1 MSTLTLT
8 SPGVQINEVDLS
20 IIARPIGTTDVL
32 ITGFTDSGPT
42 EEFVNIT
49 SVSDF
54 ENTFGTPSNPAEVY
68 LYQSAKQ
75 ILTTSPANLTVVRLP
90 YGDANGIGYTNSYS
104 ALVYGLSAN
113 AINYADATS
122 YTLLPP
128 TSIILND
135 ADYAS
140 LIQNDVTWSQSP
152 YLLSASNVQAP
163 VGTDI
168 STFVNNYVSSV
179 GINQSDIVSYS
190 YNSRLSG
197 FDISYYPRNQSQ
209 LYPVYGTG
217 VLSATVI
224 DYQGGSFLTPAIT
237 GINNIGT
244 AGLILVNT
252 NKSAVDDMFDGYY
265 VAITDN
271 ADINPSTAYNAV
283 TGVFAVT
290 QVNANSATQTFTSI
304 PASRFEFQL
313 TSPAGTF
320 GTNSISE
327 IVETYP
333 TGYDFSSKAFN
344 DSLIIT
350 LFSIS
355 TTNYN
360 QDTSRLSYNLLEGY
374 AGSLYN
380 NRTINNPNGG
390 TPSTFHIDNV
400 INNSSSRIYSI
411 VNPYLSNLGTWI
423 DSTGNP
429 SKTVRIHPSAKNLYS
444 SGVYLS
450 NTDYKSKSIGNVPVK
465 VQRILNQVQ
474 NDDTI
479 NLDVIAECGLGTIW
493 AQTSNKARYTTLP
506 QPYYYDQT
514 YNPSIDSLGD
524 TTGTV
529 TTQSQLQSD
538 YMAVVGQFVSL
549 ANDAR
554 KDHVFIADPLRIIF
568 IKGEDSKI
576 SSQKTYNF
584 SNQTYWPLRNQF
596 SAIASSYVVTYAN
609 WLKTYDVYSD
619 KNIWTPSSGFVAAK
633 IASASQA
640 SFPWSAVAGVNRGG
654 LSNVIDLAIN
664 PTQKQRDLLYKVN
677 FNPIAFFSGDGYVI
691 YGQKTMY
698 RQPSAFDR
706 LNVRRLFLVLEKATK
721 NLLKSYVFEP
731 NSYATRSRLVG
742 ALSPIFDNAKIN
754 DGLYDYTIVCDER
767 NNTPDVIDNNEL
779 KISIYI
785 QPTRTAEFILADFV
799 ATRTGVNFSE
809 LIG

>member
-54 ENTFGTPSNPAEVY
+54 ENTFGAPTNAAELY

-90 YGDANGIGYTNSYS
+90 YGDSNGIGYTNSYS
-104 ALVYGLSAN
+104 ALVYSLSAN
-113 AINYADATS
+113 ALNYADATE

-128 TSIILND
+128 SSIILND
-135 ADYAS
+135 ADYQS

-163 VGTDI
+163 LGTSI
-168 STFVNNYVSSV
+168 STFVTNYVSAAAL
-179 GINQSDIVSYS
+179 NQGDIVSYA
-190 YNSRLSG
+190 YNSTLSG
-197 FDISYYPRNQSQ
+197 FDIKFYPRETFPSYDT
-209 LYPVYGTG
+209 LGTTIT
-217 VLSATVI
+217 ACR
-224 DYQGGSFLTPAIT
+224 GGSHLVPAIT
-237 GINNIGT
+237 GIHNIGT
-244 AGLILVNT
+244 AGLILINN
-252 NKSAVDDMFDGYY
+252 NKSSINDMFDGYY
-265 VAITDN
+265 VGIADN
-271 ADINPSTAYNAV
+271 ADINPSTAYNAI

-290 QVNANSATQTFTSI
+290 QINSNSATQTFTYI
-304 PASRFEFQL
+304 PPARFEFQL
-313 TSPAGTF
+313 TSAAGTF

-333 TGYDFSSKAFN
+333 TGFDFSSKSFN

-374 AGSLYN
+374 AGSLYS

-390 TPSTFHIDNV
+390 TPNTFHIDNV
-400 INNSSSRIYSI
+400 INNSSSRLRSI
-411 VNPYLSNLGTWI
+411 VNPYLSNYGSWI
-423 DSTGNP
+423 DNSGNP
-429 SKTVRIHPSAKNLYS
+429 SKKVRVSPKAKNLYS

-450 NTDYKSKSIGNVPVK
+450 NTDYKSKSVGNIPVK
-465 VQRILNQVQ
+465 VQRVLNQIQ

-479 NLDVIAECGLGTIW
+479 NLDVVAECGLGTIW

-506 QPYYYDQT
+506 QPYFFDQT
-514 YNPSIDSLGD
+514 YNPTTDGLYD
-524 TTGTV
+524 TTGTS
-529 TTQSQLQSD
+529 TNQGQLQSD
-538 YMAVVGQFVSL
+538 YMAVVGQFVSI

-554 KDHVFIADPLRIIF
+554 KDHIFIADPLRTIF

-576 SSQKTYNF
+576 SAQKTYNF

-596 SAIASSYVVTYAN
+596 LAIASSYVVTYAN
-609 WLKTYDVYSD
+609 WLKTYDAYSD

-633 IASASQA
+633 IAQASQA
-640 SFPWSAVAGVNRGG
+640 SFPWSAVAGVSRGG
-654 LSNVIDLAIN
+654 LTNVSDLAIN

-677 FNPIAFFSGDGYVI
+677 FNPIAFFPGDGFVI
-691 YGQKTMY
+691 YGQKTLY

-767 NNTPDVIDNNEL
+767 NNTPNVIDNNEL